1 MILVFDVVVVFVMVI
16 VRCGDQCSVVVFFSK
31 EGIFL
36 QGVGLGEMDFL
47 LDVFEKFVVIS
58 LGKVDCLC
66 FLQEVMEVK
75 NGGSS
80 VLFKILFDV
89 FIVYIGFKIDFFKD
103 VVDLLQEYD
112 ENVCFVLCSLSNSL
126 F

>member
-1 MILVFDVVVVFVMVI
+1 MVLVFDVVVVFVMVI

-36 QGVGLGEMDFL
+36 QGVGFREMDFL

-66 FLQEVMEVK
+66 FLKEVMEVK

-80 VLFKILFDV
+80 VLFEILFNV
-89 FIVYIGFKIDFFKD
+89 FVVYIGFKIDFFMD
-103 VVDLLQEYD
+103 VVDFLYEYD
-112 ENVCFVLCSLSNSL
+112 KNFCFILCSLSNSL

>member
-1 MILVFDVVVVFVMVI
+1 MVLVFDVVVVFVMVI

-66 FLQEVMEVK
+66 FLKEVMEVK

-103 VVDLLQEYD
+103 VVDLLYEYD
-112 ENVCFVLCSLSNSL
+112 ESLCFVLCSLSNSL

>member
-36 QGVGLGEMDFL
+36 QGVGFREMDFL
-47 LDVFEKFVVIS
+47 FDVFEKFVVIS

-66 FLQEVMEVK
+66 FLKEVMEVK

-80 VLFKILFDV
+80 VLFEILFDV

-103 VVDLLQEYD
+103 VVDLLYEYD
-112 ENVCFVLCSLSNSL
+112 KSLCFVLCSLSNSL

>member
-66 FLQEVMEVK
+66 FLKEVMEVK

-80 VLFKILFDV
+80 VLFEILFDV

-103 VVDLLQEYD
+103 VVDLLYEYD
-112 ENVCFVLCSLSNSL
+112 KSLCFVLCSLSNSL